1 VLAVSAVAVRQGIQT
16 PGYRLALAG
25 FAIVA
30 GTGCSDDSAQTE
42 PPGDALPADP
52 LAAVSQAGAGT
63 FAEPT
68 LSLDLEVAS
77 RGARYEASG
86 LIEPGE
92 GRFRVEL
99 GEIFSPSDYR
109 PRIVIGLDGEGYE
122 STVEE
127 TTGGPFGDGGER
139 CWFNPHAPVG
149 SFLGTASVEESV
161 RLTGAVLESLS
172 EEVRS
177 ATSTADNAYEVA
189 LDPSAARPRDDFRES
204 KERVW
209 GDRNLLGQLAGPIET
224 ALSAQGAV
232 ARIALELRDYEVPR
246 GLIRPRRG
254 RIGRVTIEATL
265 APTDEELV
273 LDAPECQALE

>member
-1 VLAVSAVAVRQGIQT
+1 MAQRSRARV
-16 PGYRLALAG
+16 LALALACLG
-25 FAIVA
+25 LFAGA
-30 GTGCSDDSAQTE
+30 GCGDDPAQTE
-42 PPGDALPADP
+42 PSDDASPTDP
-52 LAAVSQAGAGT
+52 LAAVSEAGAQT

-68 LSLDLEVAS
+68 LALDLKVAS
-77 RGARYEASG
+77 PGARYEASG

-99 GEIFSPSDYR
+99 GEITSPSDYR
-109 PRIVIGLDGEGYE
+109 PRIVIGLDGEGNE
-122 STVEE
+122 TTVEE
-127 TTGGPFGDGGER
+127 TTGRPFAEGEER

-161 RLTGAVLESLS
+161 RLTGAVLESLG

-177 ATSTADNAYEVA
+177 AVPAAGDAYEVV
-189 LDPSAARPRDDFRES
+189 LDQSATRPRDDFRES

-209 GDRNLLGQLAGPIET
+209 GDRNLLGQLAGPIEI

-232 ARIALELRDYEVPR
+232 SRIALELRDYEPYEM
-246 GLIRPRRG
+246 IRPPIR
-254 RIGRVTIEATL
+254 RVTIEATL

-273 LDAPECQALE
+273 LDPPECQALE